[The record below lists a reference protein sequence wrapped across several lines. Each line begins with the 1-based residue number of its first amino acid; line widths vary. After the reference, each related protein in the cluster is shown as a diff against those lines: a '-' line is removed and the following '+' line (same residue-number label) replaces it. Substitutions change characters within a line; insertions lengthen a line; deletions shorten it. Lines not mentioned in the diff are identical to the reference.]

1 MTDQSAKNTQ
11 VSWQTTQGFSVFLL
25 YISRPDIESII
36 ILICLTVMLI
46 CMGISPLYIENKPV
60 AVLIA
65 SMLMIALGGG
75 IGGLTIGT
83 LLERLVA
90 ETHIEIGGSWVAS
103 VALICT
109 SLGILAWVFIVWQI
123 SPITRPP
130 LFAAM
135 LFAIAGAYALIYGI
149 LTLETYFFGITRIT
163 SASGEGIAYILNG
176 SAILGWTHL
185 VIRKMPITKRKIF
198 VICSMIV
205 GVATVVIGIISIL
218 DAIF

>member
-90 ETHIEIGGSWVAS
+90 ETDIEIGGSWVAS

-205 GVATVVIGIISIL
+205 GVATVVIGIIGIL
-218 DAIF
+218 DVIF

>member
-11 VSWQTTQGFSVFLL
+11 ISWQTTQGFSVFLL

-65 SMLMIALGGG
+65 SMIMIALGGG

-83 LLERLVA
+83 LLEKLFA
-90 ETHIEIGGSWVAS
+90 ETQTEIGESWIAS

-123 SPITRPP
+123 SLITRPP
-130 LFAAM
+130 FFAAI

-149 LTLETYFFGITRIT
+149 LTLETYFFGIIRIT
-163 SASGEGIAYILNG
+163 SAWGEGIAYILNG
-176 SAILGWTHL
+176 GAIVGWTYL
-185 VIRKMPITKRKIF
+185 VMPKMFITKRRALT
-198 VICSMIV
+198 VCSMIV
-205 GVATVVIGIISIL
+205 GVGTIVIGIISIL
-218 DAIF
+218 EAIF